1 MVEIYGIKNCNTVKK
16 ALDWLTEHEITYT
29 FHDFKKEPV
38 QEEKLIEWTEKVSWE
53 QLVNKK
59 GTTWR
64 KLTKEEQDNVNDISS
79 AIRVLLVNNSMIK
92 RPIIEYNNLVLLGFD
107 DNVYLSTLRTPH

>member
-16 ALDWLTEHEITYT
+16 ALDWLAEHEISYT
-29 FHDFKKEPV
+29 FHDFKKEPAR
-38 QEEKLIEWTEKVSWE
+38 EEKLTEWSKKVSWE

-64 KLTKEEQDNVNDISS
+64 KLSKEEQDNVKDFSS
-79 AIRVLLVNNSMIK
+79 GIQILLQHNSMIK
-92 RPIIEYNNLVLLGFD
+92 RPIIEYNDLILLGFD
-107 DNVYLSTLRTPH
+107 DNVYLSTLKLPH